1 MGTDWTTLPA
11 QMAARR
17 GQEGEKADEVY
28 AVLDYMLTLNP
39 GLVVSSDPTDYY
51 YRLPLD
57 VALQACAPHAVI
69 YQLADPEYPQ
79 VFEARAC
86 NGWHTPDQQAR
97 VLMQAWGMTQQNP
110 WFSVVQELERTRT
123 MLGVPAVPPHAAASS
138 QHQQPAAPAPQ
149 PARQL
154 GGGQRGGAQQ
164 QSSTR
169 GGPRQQGGFAELMR
183 GKLASAP
190 VVPISQGIQPF
201 QRVLDACREMG
212 FSWSFTGEWTT
223 LPDPEGI
230 SQPLIFAA
238 LEELGKG
245 DAAVLGALE
254 VVDLLLDC
262 NPSLVLSRSDA
273 SDSHYLL
280 PVDVALR
287 ALGAREVYAPR
298 ACNQWFSLDQYA
310 WVLIQGAGLAGDER
324 WSNLFL
330 QLNAFRTGLGIPAAQ
345 PGRPAASQQQQ
356 QRVHSSW
363 AAPPA
368 AQQPPRQQHAAAP
381 SQQQQGGFAEL
392 MRAKLAPPD
401 QRRLEDW
408 QALHD
413 AAQTGSARLLR
424 EILPRHTWSEAEL
437 RAVAIDA
444 AVVGRSWPAV
454 QEVLRHWG
462 APGLESLVHTVENG
476 AGSGT
481 EHIVFRLVQDAAE
494 NRSKGYVCD
503 IVAILQHFAA
513 ACPAI
518 LHMRDAAG
526 ANHPARATVQHGAP
540 LEVVHA
546 LAPYA
551 ERATWSAA
559 TGPRSRASTPLQLA
573 HQMTRQYSRRS
584 QTPNQAW
591 ELYYLSV
598 AKYLAGHDAQYA
610 QEMRQAQE
618 AGIERLREQARAL
631 EAAVEAGDVES
642 DLRHKVFRGSGF
654 KGFLESC
661 LPKAGRLDMVNAF
674 LDAAR
679 ESGAPDLPPLHKL
692 APTLLSNALRS
703 GKAELALQIVKE
715 LPEAVHS
722 LQRPPLV
729 PTIAAGATVELIEV
743 LIGVLVEV
751 CQKRGGS
758 FADEPEHSEGKLS
771 PVLAAIKYKRSDV
784 LEKLLEHSTRPAIIE
799 VGRVK
804 WTPLAFAIAEEQA
817 IAARRLLRHAHQR
830 LGPPPDKPAADSSRL
845 RKYLDAACDGAPAL
859 LRAVE
864 SLPDS
869 GLPTA
874 LLVAGAD
881 PSVYGR
887 GKADKKTTALHAA
900 IRAGDSALARRML
913 EALAPAKLNVLADSH
928 GLLPLHAA
936 IRSKDVELVKALLN
950 KGANPVPA
958 TAGSPLL
965 DALRQHREEP
975 TQATATVRDALLAG
989 WTAQR
994 TLAALGPQLGES
1006 DRQLVAAFLA
1016 SQRSVTLAPFLRM
1029 HLLPGTLLPPQD
1041 KKARVE
1047 LLQGAVD
1054 ELNAPLLELLCEQP
1068 GLNTEGVKLHG
1079 AVGSPDVAGS
1089 GLPVPLIQRLLAA
1102 GCRLNQR
1109 DGERGALLVH
1119 KAVEKA
1125 NMELLQLLLGLG
1137 SEASSIGARDALGHT
1152 LMHYASRDA
1161 VGWGPADG
1169 DMQTVEGLP
1178 PASRVSLRFAGV
1190 RSSSACTPWAPTNK
1204 REDFVRFLFDLR
1216 PSLVNVKN
1224 ARGETPAFYTNH
1236 KRTIRLLAE
1245 LAESINDSL
1254 PPEAVDTEAAASSS
1268 KRPLQEDDDLSQ
1280 PGPAVEPEA
1289 RKRQRIDAMLAKL
1302 PAVWEAVQAQAQQAA
1317 SAAAAQAAPETQLAG
1332 GREFSEVVA
1341 ETVANVL
1348 PEGADA
1354 DAAELAAAA
1363 AEAEGAFSGD
1373 EADDL
1378 EVAAEV
1384 ARLATANAPVE
1395 DLLKP
1400 DAAALGELLLC
1411 VEFTITR
1418 DAFHSWWAMS
1428 SPYRKMVLRRLEHIG
1443 LGLWARD
1450 KKTKRITT
1458 PLKSLELWS
1467 SKLTRGGRI
1476 VFEVAADWSENYKE
1490 WKEMLR
1496 IWCITLDHKRY
1507 EVELAR
1513 IQESHRKSAT
1523 VQERLKLV
1531 PAPAQARFQPAGSQA
1546 GQRRLPISFR
1556 AQGEVAE
1563 GREEGGGG
1571 DGGDGARE
1579 HYPPTS
1585 AGEAEYTLL
1594 KFYNLSAD
1602 LVRAVLCGAVESD
1615 VDFPFRRVAFFLFC
1629 SLDRPGKTTVA
1640 VFRMWGRWLAAWQQ
1654 GQPFHQVFLTASA
1667 TLQDQVAKSFARLRA
1682 AAVPADVAE
1691 QLAEAARREYGQPAR
1706 RTTARPFFPR
1716 RADGSIL
1723 WDRSEGDFD
1732 PDGMSV
1738 LMNLNP
1744 DAELEFEEELEEES
1758 EEEEEE
1764 AASAAGARPQA
1775 RWKIQ
1780 ELTFPSFCELWG
1792 DITDRE
1798 ARGKAKPGLVWTEIL
1813 SFIKARISIA
1823 LRDVAGSAEAVQ
1835 FVVQC
1840 MKYRRLSL
1848 EEYLEVGRK
1857 RAPNFDADSRRV
1869 VFRIYETYERV
1880 KRQRWRYDNAD
1891 VVAHV
1896 YRQLAADGYAGA
1908 PIHNLYRDELAA
1920 VRLRSSP
1927 RTVVPRAT
1935 LSSPRQDFTQAE
1947 LLMDLR
1953 VVSDP
1958 NGIFLCGDTAQTI
1971 ARGIGFRFTDIQT
1984 LFFEERRDQVARLAA
1999 GDGND
2004 EVAEAVQM
2012 PVIKQLQVNYRTH
2025 SGILDMAS
2033 SVVDVLK
2040 RFFPMHID
2048 PLARERAFLPATSA
2062 EDLAMLLSWSDK
2074 SASQVEFGAH
2084 QIVLTRNM
2092 ESRECLP
2099 EVLANSNALFL
2110 TVPQSKG
2117 LEFDDVFCVN
2127 FFSESVCKEEWR
2139 VLLQYLEE
2147 LEELEAASGA
2157 GVLPT
2162 KRHLLD
2168 PGAAAKGIG
2177 ELGKGPLRP
2186 LPFDPA
2192 AHKLLCEELK
2202 HLYTAITRAKNSVI
2216 IFDANE
2222 AARAPFYYFIRRL
2235 GLGRMVTRTL
2245 MEASGGMWLL
2255 DTGLYDSAATCFER
2269 AEDPARASYCRIRG
2283 RLNKARL
2290 AQEQSP
2296 SEARALWF
2304 SAAYDLLG
2312 LVVNGQPCPELAPPV
2327 PSGKAGAAAR
2337 VAPLEA
2343 ERRLWASMA
2352 ARAFQTAG
2360 ERETAVRLF
2369 LELGSFKAARQLLVQ
2384 IGDPLRLAAACE
2396 AAVRALERDGRAE
2409 QALLWLEEAVKQYA
2423 LARRHDKCVVL
2434 VDQSPDILLPLR
2446 RKRPDLVQEIGVAG
2460 MQQCTAAK
2468 DREGAIRASR
2478 LVADHGQRCLLLQQH
2493 GLWEELAA
2501 ITNDPLQAAEWL
2513 AESSGYPAAADRLLA
2528 ALEGAAASPAAVERM
2543 LRVAHRYVVAAGSGV
2558 QVRRLWD
2565 VLALVTA
2572 QTGAQFAAEVGME
2585 ADLVLRVAHQAAGLD
2600 PATGLPASG
2609 GLDAAKYLAAA
2620 LRAGPPPP
2628 AARDAEAAGA
2638 GLAAE
2643 LAHWALGHYQSASHS
2658 LGGLRCVAVLCHLG
2672 AALSA
2677 DQRAAVAK
2685 AFAPTLTAA
2694 DLLFSAALGSAAAG
2708 PRAGARGGAAAV
2720 FATPELQR
2728 AAQQLGAALGLAGL
2742 SKPGAVSVTCP
2753 LHDPCFPALV
2763 KAFSAASRSN
2773 AGAVASSSNA
2783 GAVASSSRAGAG
2795 PQQGQQL
2802 QPPQVALHKRTQAG
2816 ATQLGGA
2823 PGMPTTV
2830 LAADATPARQ
2840 AVAWWV
2846 HRLATTA
2853 LVSHLRWLGAAAPGS
2868 AALPVIKALT
2878 AAGDELTLVGRVR
2891 EFDVA
2896 CCKRLPALA
2905 QRGPGARTYA
2915 QTARLSTRQPA
2926 GSPLEDEMRGVEG
2939 ALLERLANAAF
2950 PSGPVDE
2957 VAPQVLKRFR
2967 AHLPCEQSRF
2977 ADWAEARFL
2986 SRAHDEQLANPD
2998 LGFDAFRHLA
3008 LVIGDP
3014 RRCAR
3019 LLAKAVPAK
3028 RSGERLS
3035 KQEQVLLARVD
3046 RGLQH
3051 PACLLGEALE
3061 KFPVGAAATYSACD
3075 GLLFYLERTYAVA
3088 EAQQRGAAAR
3098 PGEPRARH
3106 LSVDRAAWLLELL
3119 SGLGCLAC
3127 GVELPAVFLPQPA
3140 AELLQSL
3147 PSYLSEDLVRQAAL
3161 LGKLSPEQAQRVWR
3175 HLACLLAAT
3184 IQRAGAAVDASARG
3198 ESLALDR
3205 RSPEQAVAARLLLAA
3220 GSLLASLAVRSHY
3233 GASKGLEPEVPGA
3246 LYAAVEAA
3254 SRVPA
3259 LAGHAEAMAGE
3270 ERLGRLVLE
3279 LKALASA
3286 LGTSVVQVQFRDGK
3300 VQPFDGFPR
3309 AGTLSQLARQPVVF
3323 RARALKAAAAAV
3335 QLPGLEDEYAPDTT
3349 AEERKAAA
3357 ALVIQAH
3364 WRRHRERHAHR
3375 KQGRRERR
3383 AIRRLR
3389 LSTRFREGVR
3399 RWVGKL
3405 RERQRYEQERQRE
3418 LQELLHRKDMAL
3430 SMKAGFTGRYNWM
3443 EDLVDMKGL
3452 VSVEECDVC
3461 PQHVP
3466 APAPGPVPSARSG
3479 SGLNPAA
3486 PDFLPH
3492 IYTDFHAGQLQ
3503 AFRQFNEYYEAEVG
3517 PRLARAQQL
3526 VQELVAIENGDL
3538 QEGYLVSR
3546 PHSCLR
3552 PAFREVLAY
3561 LGWYEKLREWA
3572 KLGFLITVQQ
3582 ELAHAIVVV
3591 EQWLQEYSA
3600 RVMMRTQAAL
3610 AAWQAHQVAAAQAA
3624 GAAAGYVQLQA
3635 GAEWQGVPGAPGP
3648 ALGLAPELL
3657 QQQLDDGEEA
3667 EDALFG
3673 QASVRGRWCCREHS
3687 VAQVGRNAWAGFPHV
3702 QH

>member
-1 MGTDWTTLPA
+1 M
-11 QMAARR
+11 
-17 GQEGEKADEVY
+17 
-28 AVLDYMLTLNP
+28 
-39 GLVVSSDPTDYY
+39 
-51 YRLPLD
+51 
-57 VALQACAPHAVI
+57 ALQACAPHAVI

-201 QRVLDACREMG
+201 QAALECIQSGGADDRLCAVLFSSYRWSQQDLLRLLWAAVRHGRATHIARVLDACREMG

-642 DLRHKVFRGSGF
+642 VRRLVAALEHPDLKDLRHKVFRGSGF

-1016 SQRSVTLAPFLRM
+1016 SQRSVTLAPFLR
-1029 HLLPGTLLPPQD
+1029 D

-1152 LMHYASRDA
+1152 LMHYASRD
-1161 VGWGPADG
+1161 
-1169 DMQTVEGLP
+1169 
-1178 PASRVSLRFAGV
+1178 
-1190 RSSSACTPWAPTNK
+1190 APTNK

-1400 DAAALGELLLC
+1400 DAAALGVHHHARCFPLMVGHVVPIPQDGPAAPGAHRLGPVGTRQEDQAHHHPSEKPRA
-1411 VEFTITR
+1411 VEQQADQGR
-1418 DAFHSWWAMS
+1418 AH
-1428 SPYRKMVLRRLEHIG
+1428 RLRGGSRLERELQGVEGNAADLVHYPGPQALRGGAGQDPGEPPQERHRAGAAEAGSGAGASALPAGG
-1443 LGLWARD
+1443 LAGWPAALAD
-1450 KKTKRITT
+1450 KL
-1458 PLKSLELWS
+1458 PGPG
-1467 SKLTRGGRI
+1467 RGGRGQGGGRRRRRRRRRSRALPAHLCGRGG
-1476 VFEVAADWSENYKE
+1476 VHAAEVLQPVGRPGAGGALRRGGERRGLPFQGFARGAGNHADVPRPAADHHPARA
-1490 WKEMLR
+1490 LR
-1496 IWCITLDHKRY
+1496 HWQDD
-1507 EVELAR
+1507 
-1513 IQESHRKSAT
+1513 
-1523 VQERLKLV
+1523 
-1531 PAPAQARFQPAGSQA
+1531 
-1546 GQRRLPISFR
+1546 
-1556 AQGEVAE
+1556 
-1563 GREEGGGG
+1563 GGGVP
-1571 DGGDGARE
+1571 
-1579 HYPPTS
+1579 H
-1585 AGEAEYTLL
+1585 
-1594 KFYNLSAD
+1594 
-1602 LVRAVLCGAVESD
+1602 VGAV
-1615 VDFPFRRVAFFLFC
+1615 A
-1629 SLDRPGKTTVA
+1629 G
-1640 VFRMWGRWLAAWQQ
+1640 GLAAGAALPPGLPHRQRHAAGPG
-1654 GQPFHQVFLTASA
+1654 GQVVRP
-1667 TLQDQVAKSFARLRA
+1667 
-1682 AAVPADVAE
+1682 
-1691 QLAEAARREYGQPAR
+1691 AARRGRAGR
-1706 RTTARPFFPR
+1706 RG
-1716 RADGSIL
+1716 RATG
-1723 WDRSEGDFD
+1723 
-1732 PDGMSV
+1732 
-1738 LMNLNP
+1738 
-1744 DAELEFEEELEEES
+1744 
-1758 EEEEEE
+1758 
-1764 AASAAGARPQA
+1764 
-1775 RWKIQ
+1775 
-1780 ELTFPSFCELWG
+1780 
-1792 DITDRE
+1792 
-1798 ARGKAKPGLVWTEIL
+1798 RG
-1813 SFIKARISIA
+1813 
-1823 LRDVAGSAEAVQ
+1823 
-1835 FVVQC
+1835 
-1840 MKYRRLSL
+1840 
-1848 EEYLEVGRK
+1848 
-1857 RAPNFDADSRRV
+1857 
-1869 VFRIYETYERV
+1869 
-1880 KRQRWRYDNAD
+1880 
-1891 VVAHV
+1891 
-1896 YRQLAADGYAGA
+1896 GA
-1908 PIHNLYRDELAA
+1908 PRVRAA
-1920 VRLRSSP
+1920 
-1927 RTVVPRAT
+1927 
-1935 LSSPRQDFTQAE
+1935 
-1947 LLMDLR
+1947 
-1953 VVSDP
+1953 
-1958 NGIFLCGDTAQTI
+1958 C
-1971 ARGIGFRFTDIQT
+1971 
-1984 LFFEERRDQVARLAA
+1984 
-1999 GDGND
+1999 
-2004 EVAEAVQM
+2004 
-2012 PVIKQLQVNYRTH
+2012 
-2025 SGILDMAS
+2025 
-2033 SVVDVLK
+2033 
-2040 RFFPMHID
+2040 
-2048 PLARERAFLPATSA
+2048 ATS
-2062 EDLAMLLSWSDK
+2062 
-2074 SASQVEFGAH
+2074 
-2084 QIVLTRNM
+2084 
-2092 ESRECLP
+2092 P
-2099 EVLANSNALFL
+2099 
-2110 TVPQSKG
+2110 P
-2117 LEFDDVFCVN
+2117 
-2127 FFSESVCKEEWR
+2127 
-2139 VLLQYLEE
+2139 
-2147 LEELEAASGA
+2147 
-2157 GVLPT
+2157 
-2162 KRHLLD
+2162 
-2168 PGAAAKGIG
+2168 
-2177 ELGKGPLRP
+2177 RP
-2186 LPFDPA
+2186 SP
-2192 AHKLLCEELK
+2192 
-2202 HLYTAITRAKNSVI
+2202 S
-2216 IFDANE
+2216 
-2222 AARAPFYYFIRRL
+2222 
-2235 GLGRMVTRTL
+2235 
-2245 MEASGGMWLL
+2245 S
-2255 DTGLYDSAATCFER
+2255 S
-2269 AEDPARASYCRIRG
+2269 ARAS
-2283 RLNKARL
+2283 
-2290 AQEQSP
+2290 S
-2296 SEARALWF
+2296 
-2304 SAAYDLLG
+2304 SA
-2312 LVVNGQPCPELAPPV
+2312 C
-2327 PSGKAGAAAR
+2327 S
-2337 VAPLEA
+2337 
-2343 ERRLWASMA
+2343 
-2352 ARAFQTAG
+2352 T
-2360 ERETAVRLF
+2360 
-2369 LELGSFKAARQLLVQ
+2369 
-2384 IGDPLRLAAACE
+2384 
-2396 AAVRALERDGRAE
+2396 
-2409 QALLWLEEAVKQYA
+2409 
-2423 LARRHDKCVVL
+2423 ARR
-2434 VDQSPDILLPLR
+2434 R
-2446 RKRPDLVQEIGVAG
+2446 
-2460 MQQCTAAK
+2460 
-2468 DREGAIRASR
+2468 
-2478 LVADHGQRCLLLQQH
+2478 
-2493 GLWEELAA
+2493 
-2501 ITNDPLQAAEWL
+2501 
-2513 AESSGYPAAADRLLA
+2513 
-2528 ALEGAAASPAAVERM
+2528 
-2543 LRVAHRYVVAAGSGV
+2543 
-2558 QVRRLWD
+2558 
-2565 VLALVTA
+2565 
-2572 QTGAQFAAEVGME
+2572 
-2585 ADLVLRVAHQAAGLD
+2585 
-2600 PATGLPASG
+2600 
-2609 GLDAAKYLAAA
+2609 
-2620 LRAGPPPP
+2620 GP
-2628 AARDAEAAGA
+2628 
-2638 GLAAE
+2638 
-2643 LAHWALGHYQSASHS
+2643 
-2658 LGGLRCVAVLCHLG
+2658 
-2672 AALSA
+2672 
-2677 DQRAAVAK
+2677 
-2685 AFAPTLTAA
+2685 
-2694 DLLFSAALGSAAAG
+2694 
-2708 PRAGARGGAAAV
+2708 
-2720 FATPELQR
+2720 
-2728 AAQQLGAALGLAGL
+2728 
-2742 SKPGAVSVTCP
+2742 
-2753 LHDPCFPALV
+2753 
-2763 KAFSAASRSN
+2763 
-2773 AGAVASSSNA
+2773 
-2783 GAVASSSRAGAG
+2783 SSRAG
-2795 PQQGQQL
+2795 
-2802 QPPQVALHKRTQAG
+2802 
-2816 ATQLGGA
+2816 
-2823 PGMPTTV
+2823 PT
-2830 LAADATPARQ
+2830 
-2840 AVAWWV
+2840 
-2846 HRLATTA
+2846 
-2853 LVSHLRWLGAAAPGS
+2853 
-2868 AALPVIKALT
+2868 
-2878 AAGDELTLVGRVR
+2878 VR
-2891 EFDVA
+2891 S
-2896 CCKRLPALA
+2896 C
-2905 QRGPGARTYA
+2905 GTGARATLTP
-2915 QTARLSTRQPA
+2915 TA
-2926 GSPLEDEMRGVEG
+2926 
-2939 ALLERLANAAF
+2939 
-2950 PSGPVDE
+2950 
-2957 VAPQVLKRFR
+2957 
-2967 AHLPCEQSRF
+2967 
-2977 ADWAEARFL
+2977 
-2986 SRAHDEQLANPD
+2986 
-2998 LGFDAFRHLA
+2998 
-3008 LVIGDP
+3008 
-3014 RRCAR
+3014 
-3019 LLAKAVPAK
+3019 
-3028 RSGERLS
+3028 
-3035 KQEQVLLARVD
+3035 
-3046 RGLQH
+3046 
-3051 PACLLGEALE
+3051 
-3061 KFPVGAAATYSACD
+3061 
-3075 GLLFYLERTYAVA
+3075 
-3088 EAQQRGAAAR
+3088 
-3098 PGEPRARH
+3098 
-3106 LSVDRAAWLLELL
+3106 
-3119 SGLGCLAC
+3119 
-3127 GVELPAVFLPQPA
+3127 
-3140 AELLQSL
+3140 
-3147 PSYLSEDLVRQAAL
+3147 
-3161 LGKLSPEQAQRVWR
+3161 
-3175 HLACLLAAT
+3175 
-3184 IQRAGAAVDASARG
+3184 
-3198 ESLALDR
+3198 
-3205 RSPEQAVAARLLLAA
+3205 
-3220 GSLLASLAVRSHY
+3220 
-3233 GASKGLEPEVPGA
+3233 
-3246 LYAAVEAA
+3246 
-3254 SRVPA
+3254 
-3259 LAGHAEAMAGE
+3259 
-3270 ERLGRLVLE
+3270 
-3279 LKALASA
+3279 
-3286 LGTSVVQVQFRDGK
+3286 
-3300 VQPFDGFPR
+3300 
-3309 AGTLSQLARQPVVF
+3309 
-3323 RARALKAAAAAV
+3323 
-3335 QLPGLEDEYAPDTT
+3335 
-3349 AEERKAAA
+3349 
-3357 ALVIQAH
+3357 
-3364 WRRHRERHAHR
+3364 
-3375 KQGRRERR
+3375 
-3383 AIRRLR
+3383 
-3389 LSTRFREGVR
+3389 
-3399 RWVGKL
+3399 
-3405 RERQRYEQERQRE
+3405 
-3418 LQELLHRKDMAL
+3418 
-3430 SMKAGFTGRYNWM
+3430 
-3443 EDLVDMKGL
+3443 
-3452 VSVEECDVC
+3452 
-3461 PQHVP
+3461 
-3466 APAPGPVPSARSG
+3466 
-3479 SGLNPAA
+3479 
-3486 PDFLPH
+3486 
-3492 IYTDFHAGQLQ
+3492 
-3503 AFRQFNEYYEAEVG
+3503 
-3517 PRLARAQQL
+3517 
-3526 VQELVAIENGDL
+3526 
-3538 QEGYLVSR
+3538 
-3546 PHSCLR
+3546 
-3552 PAFREVLAY
+3552 
-3561 LGWYEKLREWA
+3561 
-3572 KLGFLITVQQ
+3572 
-3582 ELAHAIVVV
+3582 
-3591 EQWLQEYSA
+3591 
-3600 RVMMRTQAAL
+3600 
-3610 AAWQAHQVAAAQAA
+3610 
-3624 GAAAGYVQLQA
+3624 
-3635 GAEWQGVPGAPGP
+3635 
-3648 ALGLAPELL
+3648 
-3657 QQQLDDGEEA
+3657 
-3667 EDALFG
+3667 
-3673 QASVRGRWCCREHS
+3673 
-3687 VAQVGRNAWAGFPHV
+3687 
-3702 QH
+3702 